1 MQPARSSA
9 SLIPAVAATVL
20 LAACGG
26 GGGGASSAE
35 GPYNQRPP
43 YLFGDIGKQHYDGQ
57 SDDLLT
63 AGLGQTGLAGAA
75 PAYANPLAPTAA
87 ELRRNAIYNN
97 YRALVDPTPAGGFG
111 TLFGPAVDVRGQA
124 TLGEGK
130 IPGTEYIVYA
140 DPGSGHEN
148 VTLMVQVPDRFD
160 AANPCIVTGTS
171 SGSRGIYGAIG
182 TSGDWGLK
190 HGCAV
195 AYTDKGTG
203 NGIHALASDQVTGID
218 GVLQTVAA
226 LGKRAL
232 FQVYPDKPHLDNFR
246 QTYPHHVAYKHAHS
260 QNNPEKDWGRD
271 TLRSVEFALYVLNEQ
286 LAGKASNGQTLRK
299 FTPQNTLVIASS
311 VSNGAGAALAAAEQD
326 TQGLIDGVAVSEPQ
340 VQLRDVGGLSITQGN
355 VPASRIGS
363 SLVDYFTYA
372 SLYQPCAALAQP
384 LSMSAAFWPAAF
396 TTAGQNR
403 CTGLKEKGLLTA
415 TTLEAQASE
424 ALQRLH
430 AYGWG
435 PEHDFLH
442 QSHYRLATNAIA
454 VTYVNA
460 AGRFRVQDQ
469 VCGFSF
475 ANTDATGKPVAQA
488 PATLAGLFASG
499 NGVPPTSGVNI
510 VYNPAVN
517 ADGTAA
523 GPVLDF
529 LALSPSTRRADFAL
543 DGALCLRAMAT
554 GIDPVSG
561 QPLTGT
567 LNADARKVRKGIS
580 EVQIAGTASGKP
592 TLVVAGRNDA
602 LIPPNHASRAY
613 IGKGL
618 MGQAGAPLRYVE
630 VTNAQHFDS
639 FLGFGPLLGYD
650 TRFVPLHYY
659 FNQAM
664 DAMYAHL
671 RNQKPLPDSQVIR
684 TTPRAAGSTLTSTNL
699 PAIAQAAAAGN
710 RITFSQNTLRIPQ

>member
-1 MQPARSSA
+1 MQPVRTPALLVPSLASA
-9 SLIPAVAATVL
+9 LL

-26 GGGGASSAE
+26 GGGGAVENA
-35 GPYNQRPP
+35 YNARPP

-57 SDDLLT
+57 GNDLLT
-63 AGLGQTGLAGAA
+63 AGLGQSGLSAATA
-75 PAYANPLAPTAA
+75 PAYASTTAPTAA

-97 YRALVDPTPAGGFG
+97 YRALVDPTAAGGFG
-111 TLFGPAVDVRGQA
+111 TLFGPRVDINGQP

-130 IPGTEYIVYA
+130 IAGTEYIVYA
-140 DPGSGHEN
+140 DPGSGHNN
-148 VTLMVQVPDRFD
+148 VTLMVQVPNSFD
-160 AANPCIVTGTS
+160 QANPCIVTGTS

-190 HGCAV
+190 HRCAV

-203 NGIHALASDQVTGID
+203 NGIHALATDQVTGMD

-232 FQVYPDKPHLDNFR
+232 FQVYPDKPHLEDFK
-246 QTYPHHVAYKHAHS
+246 QAYPHHVAYKHAHS

-271 TLRSVEFALYVLNEQ
+271 TLRAVEFAFYVLNEQ
-286 LAGKASNGQTLRK
+286 MAGKAANGQTLRK

-340 VQLRDVGGLSITQGN
+340 VQVRDVAGLGIVQGN
-355 VPASRIGS
+355 TPASKIGRP
-363 SLVDYFTYA
+363 LVDYFTHA
-372 SLYQPCAALAQP
+372 NLYQPCAALALP
-384 LSMSAAFWPAAF
+384 SSVAAAFWPAAF
-396 TTAGQNR
+396 TTAAQNR

-415 TTLEAQASE
+415 DTPEGQAKE
-424 ALQRLH
+424 ALELLH

-435 PEHDFLH
+435 PEQDFLH
-442 QSHYRLATNAIA
+442 QSHYRLATNSIA

-475 ANTDATGKPVAQA
+475 ANTDAAGKPVAQN
-488 PATLAGLFASG
+488 PAQLAGLFASG

-510 VYNPAVN
+510 VYNRAVDAN
-517 ADGTAA
+517 GAA
-523 GPVLDF
+523 TGPVLDF
-529 LALSPSTRRADFAL
+529 LAMSPSTRRADFAL
-543 DGALCLRAMAT
+543 DGALCLRALAT
-554 GIDPVSG
+554 GSDPVTG
-561 QPLTGT
+561 QALTGPMH
-567 LNADARKVRKGIS
+567 ADAQKVRQGIS
-580 EVQIAGTASGKP
+580 EVQITGNANGKP
-592 TLVVAGRNDA
+592 TLVVAGRSDA

-613 IGKGL
+613 VGKGL
-618 MGQAGAPLRYVE
+618 LGQANAPLRYIE

-639 FLGFGPLLGYD
+639 FIGLGALLGYD

-671 RNQKPLPDSQVIR
+671 RKQTPLPDSQVVR
-684 TTPRAAGSTLTSTNL
+684 TTPRAAGSTLTTANMPS
-699 PAIAQAAAAGN
+699 IAATAASAD
-710 RITFSQNTLRIPQ
+710 RISFSQGTLRIPQ